1 MTSYVNVFI
10 LYVII
15 GIPVC
20 VGLCFFQRW
29 LSRMDRRWPGMVLPV
44 MAFALSVVFVLVT
57 TSWDP
62 LGYRIELVGMFLELA
77 GKFLAANIPTL
88 VFLVIY
94 FLCRRGREE
103 RTKMDLK
110 DL

>member
-1 MTSYVNVFI
+1 MVTADSVII
-10 LYVII
+10 LPVII
-15 GIPVC
+15 GILVC

-29 LSRMDRRWPGMVLPV
+29 LSRMDRRWPGMILPV
-44 MAFALSVVFVLVT
+44 MSFVLSVIFTVMTEPWGAYFFGE
-57 TSWDP
+57 P
-62 LGYRIELVGMFLELA
+62 IQIFLRVA
-77 GKFLAANIPTL
+77 GKFVAANIPTL

-103 RTKMDLK
+103 RTRMDLK

>member
-1 MTSYVNVFI
+1 MSSEVNVFI

-15 GIPVC
+15 GVPVC

-29 LSRMDRRWPGMVLPV
+29 LSRLDRHWPGMILPV
-44 MAFALSVVFVLVT
+44 MAFVLATIYTVMTEPWGAYFGGDSVQ
-57 TSWDP
+57 
-62 LGYRIELVGMFLELA
+62 IFLRVA
-77 GKFLAANIPTL
+77 GKFVAANIPTL

-94 FLCRRGREE
+94 FLCRRKREE
-103 RTKMDLK
+103 RTRMDLK

>member
-10 LYVII
+10 WCVII

-20 VGLCFFQRW
+20 VGLCFLQRW
-29 LSRMDRRWPGMVLPV
+29 LSRMDRRWPGMILPV
-44 MAFALSVVFVLVT
+44 MALVLAAIYTVMT
-57 TSWDP
+57 EPWGEYLD
-62 LGYRIELVGMFLELA
+62 VGHPIWIFLEVA

-94 FLCRRGREE
+94 FLCRNRREE